1 MMCVFSSSLSHQNP
15 VGVEVVPSVT
25 LIRLIWA
32 SVLVRNTS
40 SEENPA
46 TSSERVG
53 LHIIQTGRTM
63 TMMVCSRRCAS
74 RSHTGVRCQLS
85 VILLVFTL
93 GTFDGFLFVQGFV
106 SKAAWSSKTLPS
118 FSSLSLNAH
127 EASSRT
133 EGRHPKDSKVVNDEG
148 REDKAPCRIFGSGS
162 MDRRKVL
169 ASMSAA
175 TTAVLLSS
183 LDSTANAYDR
193 QDFPLTL
200 NAIDG
205 EMDGRKRKVDKIN
218 EEEFY
223 RVSPLALGPL
233 SVPFSSFLWGSAL
246 WFLSGSRAT
255 PIATPLANLVY
266 DEKDTPWL
274 KDRNDGLFADFPIPV
289 WILLVAVFAIAGFG
303 LDTLVTTLGQGDR
316 NMSLQLA
323 GVGLIN
329 GGALELGRIA
339 NGGKS
344 LSREESDRDSQ
355 LEQEFRDFANSRL
368 KLGGNCHRVDVI
380 RAFRRYYA
388 KYRQPDNPDYP
399 LIDME
404 IQQLLRNWSKP
415 LNGVAMSST
424 GFYTGIQVNDQADAF
439 RTR

>member
-1 MMCVFSSSLSHQNP
+1 MPSS
-15 VGVEVVPSVT
+15 
-25 LIRLIWA
+25 
-32 SVLVRNTS
+32 
-40 SEENPA
+40 
-46 TSSERVG
+46 
-53 LHIIQTGRTM
+53 
-63 TMMVCSRRCAS
+63 
-74 RSHTGVRCQLS
+74 
-85 VILLVFTL
+85 F
-93 GTFDGFLFVQGFV
+93 
-106 SKAAWSSKTLPS
+106 
-118 FSSLSLNAH
+118 SLNAH
-127 EASSRT
+127 ETPRT
-133 EGRHPKDSKVVNDEG
+133 QGSEMKDSKVVNDESPVSKMPL
-148 REDKAPCRIFGSGS
+148 RTAASGS

-175 TTAVLLSS
+175 TTAVFLSS

-193 QDFPLTL
+193 QDFPMELK
-200 NAIDG
+200 AIDG
-205 EMDGRKRKVDKIN
+205 EMDGRKRKLDKIS

-223 RVSPLALGPL
+223 RTSPLTLGPL

-255 PIATPLANLVY
+255 PIATPLANIVY

-274 KDRNDGLFADFPIPV
+274 QDRNNGLFADFPIPV
-289 WILLVAVFAIAGFG
+289 WIMLVAVFAIAGFG
-303 LDTLVTTLGQGDR
+303 LDTLITTLGQGDR

-339 NGGKS
+339 NGEKK

-355 LEQEFRDFANSRL
+355 LEEEFQVFADSRL
-368 KLGGNCHRVDVI
+368 KLSGNCHRVDVI

-415 LNGVAMSST
+415 LSGVTMSKT

-439 RTR
+439 KTR

>member
-1 MMCVFSSSLSHQNP
+1 
-15 VGVEVVPSVT
+15 
-25 LIRLIWA
+25 
-32 SVLVRNTS
+32 
-40 SEENPA
+40 
-46 TSSERVG
+46 
-53 LHIIQTGRTM
+53 
-63 TMMVCSRRCAS
+63 
-74 RSHTGVRCQLS
+74 
-85 VILLVFTL
+85 
-93 GTFDGFLFVQGFV
+93 
-106 SKAAWSSKTLPS
+106 
-118 FSSLSLNAH
+118 LNAH
-127 EASSRT
+127 ETPRT
-133 EGRHPKDSKVVNDEG
+133 QGSQLKDSREVNDE
-148 REDKAPCRIFGSGS
+148 RPESKIPLRTVTFGS

-175 TTAVLLSS
+175 TTAVLLGS

-193 QDFPLTL
+193 QDFPLEL
-200 NAIDG
+200 KAIDG
-205 EMDGRKRKVDKIN
+205 EMDGRKRKLDKIS

-223 RVSPLALGPL
+223 RTSPLTLGPL

-255 PIATPLANLVY
+255 PIATPLANIVY
-266 DEKDTPWL
+266 EEKDTPWL
-274 KDRNDGLFADFPIPV
+274 QDRNNGLFADFPVPL
-289 WILLVAVFAIAGFG
+289 WILLVAVFALAGFG
-303 LDTLVTTLGQGDR
+303 LDTLITTLGQGDR

-339 NGGKS
+339 NGEKKP
-344 LSREESDRDSQ
+344 SREESDRDSL
-355 LEQEFRDFANSRL
+355 LEQEFSDFADSRL
-368 KLGGNCHRVDVI
+368 KLSGNCHRVDVI

-388 KYRQPDNPDYP
+388 KYRQPDNPNAP

-415 LNGVAMSST
+415 LNGVTMSKT

>member
-1 MMCVFSSSLSHQNP
+1 M
-15 VGVEVVPSVT
+15 
-25 LIRLIWA
+25 WA
-32 SVLVRNTS
+32 SVLLWTTSS
-40 SEENPA
+40 SEE
-46 TSSERVG
+46 TSCDILIHIVSPELHFERK
-53 LHIIQTGRTM
+53 TM
-63 TMMVCSRRCAS
+63 AMMVCLRRCAS
-74 RSHTGVRCQLS
+74 RRQSGVTSQLS
-85 VILLVFTL
+85 VLLLIFVLGLFDDFT
-93 GTFDGFLFVQGFV
+93 FVEGFV
-106 SKAAWSSKTLPS
+106 SNAAWSSKTLPS
-118 FSSLSLNAH
+118 FSSLSLNSH

-133 EGRHPKDSKVVNDEG
+133 EGRHHPKDSKVGNDD
-148 REDKAPCRIFGSGS
+148 RPDSKIPPRIVGSGS
-162 MDRRKVL
+162 MDRRKVF

-175 TTAVLLSS
+175 TTAVFLSS
-183 LDSTANAYDR
+183 LDSTANAYGR

-205 EMDGRKRKVDKIN
+205 DEDGRKKKIDQIN

-223 RVSPLALGPL
+223 RTSPLALGPL
-233 SVPFSSFLWGSAL
+233 SVPFSTFLWSSAL

-255 PIATPLANLVY
+255 PIATPLANMVY

-274 KDRNDGLFADFPIPV
+274 KDRNDGLFADFPIPL
-289 WILLVAVFAIAGFG
+289 WILLAAVFAIAGFG